1 MTFGTKVDEAGFELK
16 EASGRDHR
24 APCEL
29 IGELMLDQ
37 TGEPPVRM
45 EDVRQELFS
54 ALPHLRAFAISLT
67 GDIDRADDLVQEAVV
82 RGLSHLHQFRRGTNF
97 QGWMFTILRNQFH
110 SNYRKRRREVEDA
123 DGAYAAKFAIAPEQ
137 GAHLDFG
144 DFRMALKKLSPEQRE
159 AILLIGAEGL
169 SYEETAEICNTKV
182 GTIKSRVNRARK
194 RLAELLGY
202 EKLDEIGPDRVVQ
215 AALREEVGLGVQV

>member
-1 MTFGTKVDEAGFELK
+1 MIVDADG
-16 EASGRDHR
+16 G
-24 APCEL
+24 AP
-29 IGELMLDQ
+29 M
-37 TGEPPVRM
+37 RM
-45 EDVRQELFS
+45 DDVRQELFS

-82 RGLSHLHQFRRGTNF
+82 RGLSHLHQFKRGTNF

-123 DGAYAAKFAIAPEQ
+123 DGAYAAKFAVAPEQ
-137 GAHLDFG
+137 GARLDFG
-144 DFRMALKKLSPEQRE
+144 DFREALTKLSPEQRE

-169 SYEETAEICNTKV
+169 TYEETAEVCNTKV

-202 EKLDEIGPDRVVQ
+202 EKIDEIGPDGLVQ
-215 AALREEVGLGVQV
+215 AALRDDIDLRVQL

>member
-1 MTFGTKVDEAGFELK
+1 MTVDAAWEAP
-16 EASGRDHR
+16 AH
-24 APCEL
+24 
-29 IGELMLDQ
+29 
-37 TGEPPVRM
+37 V
-45 EDVRQELFS
+45 EDIRQELFA

-67 GDIDRADDLVQEAVV
+67 GDVDRADDLVQEAVV
-82 RGLSHLHQFRRGTNF
+82 RGLSHLHQFKRGTNF

-123 DGAYAAKFAIAPEQ
+123 DGVYASKFAIAPEQ

-144 DFRMALKKLSPEQRE
+144 DFRAALAKLSPEQRE

-169 SYEETAEICNTKV
+169 TYEETAEICNTKV

-202 EKLDEIGPDRVVQ
+202 EKIDEIGPDGVVQ
-215 AALREEVGLGVQV
+215 AALHDEIELRVQL

>member
-1 MTFGTKVDEAGFELK
+1 MTVDA
-16 EASGRDHR
+16 A
-24 APCEL
+24 C
-29 IGELMLDQ
+29 
-37 TGEPPVRM
+37 GEPLRLD
-45 EDVRQELFS
+45 DVRQELFS

-110 SNYRKRRREVEDA
+110 SNYRKRRREVEDI
-123 DGAYAAKFAIAPEQ
+123 DGAYAAKFAVAPEQ
-137 GAHLDFG
+137 GARLDFG
-144 DFRMALKKLSPEQRE
+144 DFREALTKLSPEQRE

-169 SYEETAEICNTKV
+169 TYEETAEICNTKV

-194 RLAELLGY
+194 RLAEILGY
-202 EKLDEIGPDRVVQ
+202 EKIDEIGPDGLVQ
-215 AALREEVGLGVQV
+215 AALGEDIELRVQL

>member
-1 MTFGTKVDEAGFELK
+1 MIVDADG
-16 EASGRDHR
+16 G
-24 APCEL
+24 AP
-29 IGELMLDQ
+29 M
-37 TGEPPVRM
+37 RM
-45 EDVRQELFS
+45 DDVRQELFS

-82 RGLSHLHQFRRGTNF
+82 RGLSHLHQFKRGTNF

-123 DGAYAAKFAIAPEQ
+123 DGAYAAKFAVAPEQ
-137 GAHLDFG
+137 GARLDFG
-144 DFRMALKKLSPEQRE
+144 DFREALTKLSPEQRE

-169 SYEETAEICNTKV
+169 TYEETAEICNTKV

-202 EKLDEIGPDRVVQ
+202 EKIDEIGPDGLVQ
-215 AALREEVGLGVQV
+215 AALRDDINLRVQL

>member
-1 MTFGTKVDEAGFELK
+1 MIVDADG
-16 EASGRDHR
+16 G
-24 APCEL
+24 AP
-29 IGELMLDQ
+29 M
-37 TGEPPVRM
+37 RM
-45 EDVRQELFS
+45 DDVRQELFS

-82 RGLSHLHQFRRGTNF
+82 RGLSHLHQFKRGTNF

-123 DGAYAAKFAIAPEQ
+123 DGAYAAKFAVAPEQ
-137 GAHLDFG
+137 GARLDFG
-144 DFRMALKKLSPEQRE
+144 DFREALTKLSPEQRE

-169 SYEETAEICNTKV
+169 TYEETAEICNTKV

-202 EKLDEIGPDRVVQ
+202 EKIDEIGPDGLVQ
-215 AALREEVGLGVQV
+215 AALRDDIDLRVQL

>member
-1 MTFGTKVDEAGFELK
+1 MIVDAHG
-16 EASGRDHR
+16 G
-24 APCEL
+24 AP
-29 IGELMLDQ
+29 M
-37 TGEPPVRM
+37 RM
-45 EDVRQELFS
+45 DDVRQELFS

-82 RGLSHLHQFRRGTNF
+82 RGLSHLHQFKRGTNF

-123 DGAYAAKFAIAPEQ
+123 DGAYAAKFAVAPEQ
-137 GAHLDFG
+137 GARLDFG
-144 DFRMALKKLSPEQRE
+144 DFREALTKLSPEQRE

-169 SYEETAEICNTKV
+169 TYEETAEICNTKV

-202 EKLDEIGPDRVVQ
+202 EKIDEIGPDGLVQ
-215 AALREEVGLGVQV
+215 AALRDDIDLRVQL

>member
-1 MTFGTKVDEAGFELK
+1 MIVDADG
-16 EASGRDHR
+16 G
-24 APCEL
+24 AP
-29 IGELMLDQ
+29 M
-37 TGEPPVRM
+37 RM
-45 EDVRQELFS
+45 DDVRQELSS

-82 RGLSHLHQFRRGTNF
+82 RGLSHLHQFKRGTNF

-123 DGAYAAKFAIAPEQ
+123 DGAYAAKFAVAPEQ
-137 GAHLDFG
+137 GARLDFG
-144 DFRMALKKLSPEQRE
+144 DFREALTKLSPEQRE

-169 SYEETAEICNTKV
+169 TYEETAEICNTKV

-202 EKLDEIGPDRVVQ
+202 EKIDEIGPDGLVQ
-215 AALREEVGLGVQV
+215 AALRDDIDLRVQL